1 MENSLPSRS
10 NFWKRPEGVVGSIIL
25 LVLVGGGLFALYT
38 FLPVLVM
45 LAENILWLSLFLLIF
60 ASLAYILLDTKMR
73 TLIFYMYQN
82 VMRWFTGL
90 FIQLD
95 PIGILKGY
103 LSDLRKNLKTM
114 YRQMGKL
121 RGQMHLLHEQIH
133 LNKKDIESNLHLVN
147 EARETDER
155 SVVILK
161 SRRAGRLKDSNLKLE
176 ELHQKMELL
185 YKVLHKMYENS
196 SILVEDIE
204 DQIEIK
210 EKEREIIHAG
220 HSAMQSAMNI
230 ISGNTDQR
238 ITFDRALDAVA
249 DDVAEKV
256 GEMEQFMKLSENF
269 MSSIDL
275 QKGIFEE
282 RGLAMLEDW
291 EKRGDSLLLGKEK
304 EELLKESPKSDREL
318 KIPDRHPEKN
328 KKNDNNQYDSFFD

>member
-25 LVLVGGGLFALYT
+25 LVLVGGGLFALYA
-38 FLPVLVM
+38 FLPVLVV

-82 VMRWFTGL
+82 IMRWFTGL

-121 RGQMHLLHEQIH
+121 RGQMHLLQEQIH

-147 EARETDER
+147 EARETDET

-176 ELHQKMELL
+176 ELHQKMEML

-196 SILVEDIE
+196 ALLVEDIE

-291 EKRGDSLLLGKEK
+291 QKRGDSLLLGKEK
-304 EELLKESPKSDREL
+304 ESILNEAPKTDGEL
-318 KIPDRHPEKN
+318 KIPERHPDKN
-328 KKNDNNQYDSFFD
+328 KEKDNNQYDSFFD